1 MGFTRAGKAVPRAF
15 PKPMPEGNPEEQP
28 CNILFKKMFSR
39 GKKTMTGV
47 RC

>member
-28 CNILFKKMFSR
+28 YNILFKKNIFQ
-39 GKKTMTGV
+39 GEKKQ
-47 RC
+47 